1 MINGRIS
8 IRLLQIVLG
17 AVLCAYSIELV
28 IAHLHSPHFSHAS
41 IFLLILGIAEAVAAV
56 LFLLGHRF
64 GGGLLLVTFALAAAF
79 HLLHGDIRS
88 LGTLAIYAASVL
100 AVMTNK

>member
-1 MINGRIS
+1 MNGRTA

-17 AVLCAYSIELV
+17 LVLCAYSVDLV
-28 IAHLHSPHFSHAS
+28 IAHLHAAHYSHVS
-41 IFLLILGIAEAVAAV
+41 IFLLALGIAEAVGAA
-56 LFLLGHRF
+56 LFLLGHRL
-64 GGGLLLVTFALAAAF
+64 GGPLLLATFAVAAAF